1 MKLQNQV
8 IAKSL
13 NEKDILLREI
23 HHRVKNNLQLV
34 SSLLGLQSRYVK
46 DPSALEALNSGKS
59 RVKSMA
65 LIHQD
70 LYNRENLTGVNIQIY
85 IEKLGKEL
93 IQTYKIDENKIHFER
108 EFNP

>member
-1 MKLQNQV
+1 
-8 IAKSL
+8 
-13 NEKDILLREI
+13 
-23 HHRVKNNLQLV
+23 
-34 SSLLGLQSRYVK
+34 
-46 DPSALEALNSGKS
+46 
-59 RVKSMA
+59 MA